1 MNNFLK
7 YAVVSSSILSTG
19 LTTGVATLAAEN
31 DGTDAIED
39 GGGQGGVTW
48 QESYR
53 RMSGSY
59 TIITYK
65 SANGG
70 SQWKEVTYDKNGTI
84 VKSVYWTS

>member
-1 MNNFLK
+1 MKRFFTFV
-7 YAVVSSSILSTG
+7 VVSFLFLSIG

-31 DGTDAIED
+31 DGTDVIED

-53 RMSGSY
+53 RMWESY
-59 TIITYK
+59 TIVTYK

-70 SQWKEVTYDKNGTI
+70 SQWKEVTYDKNGSI